1 VLSLTASVAIN
12 VRETALLSLARRS
25 LAILLTDKISMS
37 QLLRANATRERE
49 IERESAWHAKE
60 FITEFKPFT
69 LHAAIATPFQLSLPL
84 SRAIRLSPPPGG
96 WWVAGGDGRLLKWYI
111 NK

>member
-1 VLSLTASVAIN
+1 VAIN

-69 LHAAIATPFQLSLPL
+69 LHAAIATPFPAVSPAL
-84 SRAIRLSPPPGG
+84 SRHSSLSAARGVVGG
-96 WWVAGGDGRLLKWYI
+96 RGRREAAEMVH
-111 NK
+111 